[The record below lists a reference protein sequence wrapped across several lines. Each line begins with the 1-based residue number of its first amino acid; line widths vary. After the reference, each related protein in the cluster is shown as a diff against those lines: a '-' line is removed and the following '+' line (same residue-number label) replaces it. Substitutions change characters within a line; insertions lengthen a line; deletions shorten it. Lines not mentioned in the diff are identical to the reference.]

1 MNPVRRKKLVHISLC
16 MLVLLCAVSLVLY
29 ALRQNINLFYSPSD
43 IALGQA
49 PLKHAIRVGGVVVPG
64 SIVRGDGLNVQFKL
78 TDNHQTLLIA
88 HNGILP
94 DLFREGQ
101 GIVVEGMWVGGLEVQ
116 AKVVLAK
123 HDENYM
129 PPEVK
134 AALNNVNNPL
144 TKVDV

>member
-1 MNPVRRKKLVHISLC
+1 MHPTRRKKLVRIFIC
-16 MLVLLCAVSLVLY
+16 MIFLAFAISLVLY

-49 PLKHAIRVGGVVVPG
+49 PLSHPIRVGGVVVPG
-64 SIVRGDGLNVQFKL
+64 SIIRGDGLNVQFKL
-78 TDNHQTLLIA
+78 TDHSKTLLVV

-101 GIVVEGMWVGGLEVQ
+101 GIVVEGMWLGGLKVN
-116 AKVVLAK
+116 ANVVLAK

-134 AALNNVNNPL
+134 AALNNASNPL
-144 TKVDV
+144 KKVDL